1 MSYATH
7 DLITKIHFSSNKNNK
22 HSSILNSEVPRKPAM
37 AATAAANDLSLHISP
52 PSPPDA
58 GSSGGGSGEA
68 CHETADGFFAKPPK
82 LCLGLE
88 TATAAQQDGQCDVQ
102 QQRLH
107 QPSQIQRFKKSSSA
121 AALSGGTTRSGNGGG
136 GGGGGGK
143 RSSRAPRMRWTTA
156 LHAHFVH
163 AVELLGGH
171 ERATPKSVLELMN
184 VKDLTL
190 AHVKSHLQMYR
201 TVKGTT
207 ADRSCAAGHVQMR
220 DMGFLQ
226 RACEVNGF
234 EAFNNHSTSSTRMLA
249 SSAGPPAGKQEVA
262 WCLRPPLAQQSGLPL
277 PLPCPYLMSAHHNR
291 YLLSQDHHQGWRR
304 GAQQDAAASRV
315 LAGHHD
321 NTAGRLHAGHAD
333 AATTRRPSWSAGVAS
348 RWSSPSSTM
357 TPSPSAGAG
366 RSSSSSSIEQACWMM
381 NKQQQAPSSRVAA
394 PDLEISLG
402 RQGWQHSLQDQQ
414 QRSGEP
420 AAAAKE
426 LALLKCL

>member
-1 MSYATH
+1 MSYVTH
-7 DLITKIHFSSNKNNK
+7 DLITKIHFSSNNNRN
-22 HSSILNSEVPRKPAM
+22 SSILNLEVPQEVAM
-37 AATAAANDLSLHISP
+37 AATAAATDLSLHISP

-58 GSSGGGSGEA
+58 GSSGGGCGEA
-68 CHETADGFFAKPPK
+68 CHETDEGFFAKPK

-88 TATAAQQDGQCDVQ
+88 TAATVVQQDGQCDIQ

-121 AALSGGTTRSGNGGG
+121 SSLPGGTARSGNGSS
-136 GGGGGGK
+136 GGK

-201 TVKGTT
+201 TVKGTA

-226 RACEVNGF
+226 TGCEVNGF
-234 EAFNNHSTSSTRMLA
+234 EAFNRISTSNTRMLA
-249 SSAGPPAGKQEVA
+249 SAAGKQEVA
-262 WCLRPPLAQQSGLPL
+262 WCLRPPFAHQSGMPL

-291 YLLSQDHHQGWRR
+291 YLLSQDHQGWRR
-304 GAQQDAAASRV
+304 GAQQDAR
-315 LAGHHD
+315 
-321 NTAGRLHAGHAD
+321 RLHVSHAD
-333 AATTRRPSWSAGVAS
+333 TAISRSSWSVGVSS
-348 RWSSPSSTM
+348 RWPSTVA
-357 TPSPSAGAG
+357 PSPSTAG
-366 RSSSSSSIEQACWMM
+366 RSSGRGGSSEQACWMTM
-381 NKQQQAPSSRVAA
+381 TKQQQQAPSSKLIAV
-394 PDLEISLG
+394 PNLEISLG
-402 RQGWQHSLQDQQ
+402 RQGWQHNHNLQDQQ
-414 QRSGEP
+414 QRSGESATAP
-420 AAAAKE
+420 KE
-426 LALLKCL
+426 LTLLKCL

>member
-1 MSYATH
+1 
-7 DLITKIHFSSNKNNK
+7 
-22 HSSILNSEVPRKPAM
+22 M
-37 AATAAANDLSLHISP
+37 AATDLSLHISP

-58 GSSGGGSGEA
+58 GSSGG
-68 CHETADGFFAKPPK
+68 HETQGFFAKPK

-88 TATAAQQDGQCDVQ
+88 TATATQQQDGQCCDVQ
-102 QQRLH
+102 HQQRLH
-107 QPSQIQRFKKSSSA
+107 QPSQIQRFKKSSSS
-121 AALSGGTTRSGNGGG
+121 AALSGGTTRSGNNGSGGR
-136 GGGGGGK
+136 K

-184 VKDLTL
+184 VQDLTL

-226 RACEVNGF
+226 RGCCEVNGF
-234 EAFNNHSTSSTRMLA
+234 EAFNHSTSNTRHRMLA
-249 SSAGPPAGKQEVA
+249 SSAAGASPAGKQEVA
-262 WCLRPPLAQQSGLPL
+262 WCLRPPLGQQSGLPL

-291 YLLSQDHHQGWRR
+291 YLLSQDHHQAWRR
-304 GAQQDAAASRV
+304 GAQQDAASRV
-315 LAGHHD
+315 LGQD
-321 NTAGRLHAGHAD
+321 NTARRLHAGHAD
-333 AATTRRPSWSAGVAS
+333 AATRRSSWSAGVAS
-348 RWSSPSSTM
+348 RWSSSSTTAPSSSTR
-357 TPSPSAGAG
+357 
-366 RSSSSSSIEQACWMM
+366 RSSTEQACWMM
-381 NKQQQAPSSRVAA
+381 NKQQQQQAPSSRVAA
-394 PDLEISLG
+394 PNLEMSLG
-402 RQGWQHSLQDQQ
+402 RQGWHHNLQDQQ

-426 LALLKCL
+426 LTLLKCL

>member
-7 DLITKIHFSSNKNNK
+7 DLITKIHFSSNKNR
-22 HSSILNSEVPRKPAM
+22 HSSILNLEVPHKLAM
-37 AATAAANDLSLHISP
+37 AATAAATDLSLHISP
-52 PSPPDA
+52 PSPADA
-58 GSSGGGSGEA
+58 GSSGGGGGEA
-68 CHETADGFFAKPPK
+68 YHETEGFFAAKPK

-88 TATAAQQDGQCDVQ
+88 TATAQQDGQSDTQ

-107 QPSQIQRFKKSSSA
+107 QPSQIQRFKKSSP
-121 AALSGGTTRSGNGGG
+121 AALSGGTTRSGNGS
-136 GGGGGGK
+136 GGGK

-226 RACEVNGF
+226 RGCEVNGF
-234 EAFNNHSTSSTRMLA
+234 EAFNHITTSNTRMLA
-249 SSAGPPAGKQEVA
+249 AGKQEVA
-262 WCLRPPLAQQSGLPL
+262 WCLRPPFAHQSGLPL

-304 GAQQDAAASRV
+304 GAQQDV
-315 LAGHHD
+315 LGQD
-321 NTAGRLHAGHAD
+321 NVARRLHTGLAD
-333 AATTRRPSWSAGVAS
+333 TAVRRSNWSAGVAS
-348 RWSSPSSTM
+348 RWSSTAV
-357 TPSPSAGAG
+357 PSPSMTGG
-366 RSSSSSSIEQACWMM
+366 RSISGSSEQGCWMTAM
-381 NKQQQAPSSRVAA
+381 NKQQQQQAPSRIAA
-394 PDLEISLG
+394 VPNLEISLG
-402 RQGWQHSLQDQQ
+402 RQGWQHNLQDQQ
-414 QRSGEP
+414 QRSGES
-420 AAAAKE
+420 AKE
-426 LALLKCL
+426 LTLLKCL

>member
-1 MSYATH
+1 
-7 DLITKIHFSSNKNNK
+7 
-22 HSSILNSEVPRKPAM
+22 M
-37 AATAAANDLSLHISP
+37 AAATDLSLHISP

-58 GSSGGGSGEA
+58 GSSGGGEA
-68 CHETADGFFAKPPK
+68 YQQETDEGFFAKPK

-88 TATAAQQDGQCDVQ
+88 TATAQLQDGQCDIGQ

-121 AALSGGTTRSGNGGG
+121 SSLPGSMARSGNGS
-136 GGGGGGK
+136 GGGK

-201 TVKGTT
+201 TVKGTA
-207 ADRSCAAGHVQMR
+207 ADRSCAAGHHVQMR

-226 RACEVNGF
+226 RGCEVNGF
-234 EAFNNHSTSSTRMLA
+234 GAFNHISTSNTRLLA
-249 SSAGPPAGKQEVA
+249 SAAGKQEVA
-262 WCLRPPLAQQSGLPL
+262 WCLRPPFAQQSGMPL

-291 YLLSQDHHQGWRR
+291 YLLSQDHQGWRR
-304 GAQQDAAASRV
+304 GAHHQDAASAV
-315 LAGHHD
+315 LGQD
-321 NTAGRLHAGHAD
+321 NIARRLHAGGHAD
-333 AATTRRPSWSAGVAS
+333 TAIRRSSWSAGGVAS
-348 RWSSPSSTM
+348 RWSTM
-357 TPSPSAGAG
+357 KTAPSPPSTSG
-366 RSSSSSSIEQACWMM
+366 RSTEQACWMTM
-381 NKQQQAPSSRVAA
+381 NKQQQQAPSSKVVSV
-394 PDLEISLG
+394 PNLEISLG

-414 QRSGEP
+414 QQRSGES
-420 AAAAKE
+420 ATAAKE
-426 LALLKCL
+426 LTLLKCL

>member
-7 DLITKIHFSSNKNNK
+7 DLITKIHFSSNNKNR
-22 HSSILNSEVPRKPAM
+22 HGSILNSEVPQKPAM
-37 AATAAANDLSLHISP
+37 AATAAATDLSLHISP

-58 GSSGGGSGEA
+58 GSSGGGGEA
-68 CHETADGFFAKPPK
+68 CHETADGSFFAKPPK

-88 TATAAQQDGQCDVQ
+88 TATAAQQDGQCDVVQ

-107 QPSQIQRFKKSSSA
+107 QPSQIQRFKKSSSS

-136 GGGGGGK
+136 GGTK

-226 RACEVNGF
+226 RACEVNAAF
-234 EAFNNHSTSSTRMLA
+234 EAFNHSTSKTRMMA
-249 SSAGPPAGKQEVA
+249 SSAGSSPAGKQEFA
-262 WCLRPPLAQQSGLPL
+262 WCLRAPLAQQQSGLPL

-291 YLLSQDHHQGWRR
+291 YLLSQDHQGWRR
-304 GAQQDAAASRV
+304 GAQQDVAASRV
-315 LAGHHD
+315 LRQDD
-321 NTAGRLHAGHAD
+321 NTARRLHAGHAD
-333 AATTRRPSWSAGVAS
+333 AAIRRSSWSAGVAS
-348 RWSSPSSTM
+348 RWSSSSST
-357 TPSPSAGAG
+357 AGTG
-366 RSSSSSSIEQACWMM
+366 RSSCSSREQACWMM
-381 NKQQQAPSSRVAA
+381 NKQQQQQQQAPSSRVAA
-394 PDLEISLG
+394 PNLEISLG

-414 QRSGEP
+414 QRSGEIANP
-420 AAAAKE
+420 S
-426 LALLKCL
+426 

>member
-7 DLITKIHFSSNKNNK
+7 DLITKIHFSSNNNR
-22 HSSILNSEVPRKPAM
+22 HSSILNLEVPQESAM
-37 AATAAANDLSLHISP
+37 AATAAATDLSLHISP

-58 GSSGGGSGEA
+58 GSSGGGGCREA
-68 CHETADGFFAKPPK
+68 YQGTDEGFFAKPK
-82 LCLGLE
+82 LRLGLE
-88 TATAAQQDGQCDVQ
+88 TATATAQQDGQCDIQ

-121 AALSGGTTRSGNGGG
+121 SLPGSMARSGNGSS
-136 GGGGGGK
+136 GGK

-220 DMGFLQ
+220 DMGFMQ
-226 RACEVNGF
+226 RGCEVNGF
-234 EAFNNHSTSSTRMLA
+234 EAFNHISTSNTRLLA
-249 SSAGPPAGKQEVA
+249 SAAAKQEVA
-262 WCLRPPLAQQSGLPL
+262 WCLRPPLAQQSGMPL

-291 YLLSQDHHQGWRR
+291 YLLSQDHQGWRR
-304 GAQQDAAASRV
+304 GAHHQDAASAV
-315 LAGHHD
+315 LGQD
-321 NTAGRLHAGHAD
+321 NIARRLHSRGHAD
-333 AATTRRPSWSAGVAS
+333 TATRRSSWSTGGGVAS
-348 RWSSPSSTM
+348 RWSTTTAPAPSST
-357 TPSPSAGAG
+357 GG
-366 RSSSSSSIEQACWMM
+366 RSSGRSSDQACWMTV
-381 NKQQQAPSSRVAA
+381 NKQQQQAPSSKVVSV
-394 PDLEISLG
+394 PNLEISLG
-402 RQGWQHSLQDQQ
+402 RQGWQHNLQDQQQ
-414 QRSGEP
+414 QRSGES
-420 AAAAKE
+420 ATAAKE
-426 LALLKCL
+426 LTLLKCL